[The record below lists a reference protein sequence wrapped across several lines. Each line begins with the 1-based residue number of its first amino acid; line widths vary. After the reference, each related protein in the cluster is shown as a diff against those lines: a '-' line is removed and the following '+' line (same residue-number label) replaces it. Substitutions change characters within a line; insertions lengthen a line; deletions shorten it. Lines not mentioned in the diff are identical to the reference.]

1 MAFFPDVTRGDK
13 FKPNALLSNNVRH
26 IVNAMN
32 GFSAKPL
39 FATGGMIR
47 IQVYNNTSTVI
58 AAGTAVNFS
67 EDGSLCDDA
76 VPAEPLKDA
85 AKPWGVT
92 VNSLKANA
100 MGSCILCGPANV
112 MLSGSGDYAEPST
125 SNPASFTRGST
136 GAPVIFAA
144 NGKGVIL
151 LGAGNQAYNGP
162 FAVSYDSKSCS
173 AHIAEG
179 HCEINISEFTVAET
193 TVDAAGSGFIIL
205 ESEYGSNTISAPQI
219 KFQPGR
225 PSPEY
230 RKCKVALAKITV
242 KDGNASVIQ
251 LHYGDIYAVMW
262 GNCEQEE
269 S

>member
-67 EDGSLCDDA
+67 ENGNLCDDA

-92 VNSLKANA
+92 VNPLKANA

-112 MLSGSGDYAEPST
+112 TLSGTGDYAEPSA

-151 LGAGNQAYNGP
+151 LGAISQDVYDGP
-162 FAVSYDSKSCS
+162 FALSYDTETQQVKVKAGYMSRNGDFVS
-173 AHIAEG
+173 
-179 HCEINISEFTVAET
+179 VAEKSLSPQT
-193 TVDAAGSGFIIL
+193 GTICACSDL
-205 ESEYGSNTISAPQI
+205 DSEGNWSTPEI
-219 KFQPGR
+219 KFATPDKNNFPVGSCEVKGESVTVCSFR
-225 PSPEY
+225 VP
-230 RKCKVALAKITV
+230 VAIL
-242 KDGNASVIQ
+242 VIA
-251 LHYGDIYAVMW
+251 DVC
-262 GNCEQEE
+262 N
-269 S
+269 STN